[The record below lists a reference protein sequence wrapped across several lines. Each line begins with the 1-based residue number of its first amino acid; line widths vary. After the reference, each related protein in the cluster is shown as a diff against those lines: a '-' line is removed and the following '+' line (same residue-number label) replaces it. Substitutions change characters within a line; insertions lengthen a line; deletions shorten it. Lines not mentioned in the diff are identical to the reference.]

1 MDDNACAS
9 PLLTPSEAAKLLRV
23 SKATL
28 ATWRARARGPKYR
41 KLGERMIRYSAED
54 VLAWA
59 KIHEPE
65 AA

>member
-1 MDDNACAS
+1 MDDKTSAS
-9 PLLTPSEAAKLLRV
+9 PLLTPSEAARLLKV

-41 KLGERMIRYSAED
+41 KLGGRMIRYAAED

-59 KIHEPE
+59 KLYEPD